1 MEYAGNI
8 SKVINKV
15 SIKNFFMV
23 NILKFFLCYNYI
35 TRKKENQFVKKII
48 FGKRIVTSIYNT
60 GIVLRA
66 LSSQTF
72 SEMGFEITPEQYL
85 ILDLIIENGALYQR
99 QIAEITL
106 KDRGNVARI
115 IKILEEKNLIIRS
128 QATQRRRIYKISVT
142 EKGRELRDK
151 IKPVTENL
159 RRTFAKDVSEE
170 ELTITLNTLK
180 KVYGNARGL
189 VKLQI

>member
-1 MEYAGNI
+1 M
-8 SKVINKV
+8 
-15 SIKNFFMV
+15 
-23 NILKFFLCYNYI
+23 
-35 TRKKENQFVKKII
+35 KKII

-115 IKILEEKNLIIRS
+115 IKILEEKNLITKS

-151 IKPVTENL
+151 MKPVTENL

>member
-1 MEYAGNI
+1 M
-8 SKVINKV
+8 
-15 SIKNFFMV
+15 
-23 NILKFFLCYNYI
+23 
-35 TRKKENQFVKKII
+35 KKII

-115 IKILEEKNLIIRS
+115 IKILEEKNLIIKS

>member
-1 MEYAGNI
+1 M
-8 SKVINKV
+8 
-15 SIKNFFMV
+15 
-23 NILKFFLCYNYI
+23 
-35 TRKKENQFVKKII
+35 KKII

-151 IKPVTENL
+151 MKPVTENL

>member
-8 SKVINKV
+8 INVINKV

-115 IKILEEKNLIIRS
+115 IKILEEKNLITKS

-151 IKPVTENL
+151 MKPVTENL

>member
-1 MEYAGNI
+1 M
-8 SKVINKV
+8 
-15 SIKNFFMV
+15 
-23 NILKFFLCYNYI
+23 
-35 TRKKENQFVKKII
+35 KKII
-48 FGKRIVTSIYNT
+48 LGKRIVTSIYNT

-115 IKILEEKNLIIRS
+115 IKILEEKNLITKS

-151 IKPVTENL
+151 MKPVTENL

-180 KVYGNARGL
+180 KVYENARGL